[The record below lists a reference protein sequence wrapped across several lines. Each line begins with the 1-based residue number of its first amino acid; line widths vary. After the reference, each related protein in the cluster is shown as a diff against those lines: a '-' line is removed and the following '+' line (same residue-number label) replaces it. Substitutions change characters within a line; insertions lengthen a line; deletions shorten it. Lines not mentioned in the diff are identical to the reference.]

1 MPTSDV
7 ERQRKSQEGKRAKI
21 QEIIDAH
28 LADVNVFTEVRNG
41 KQFVTFDMSEET
53 NQALNEIAKAKGTT
67 LDDILRGVIAKNLR
81 DWAKFKLMKE
91 ARERKEKIATIKG
104 EMRRLKAERAEME
117 KLLTEY
123 RAGRSEGEE

>member
-28 LADVNVFTEVRNG
+28 LADVNVFTEVRDG

-67 LDDILRGVIAKNLR
+67 LDDILRAVIAKNLR
-81 DWAKFKLMKE
+81 EWARFKLMKE
-91 ARERKEKIATIKG
+91 ARERKEQIRTAKG
-104 EMRRLKAERAEME
+104 EVRRLKDEVVFMERQLAELRAP
-117 KLLTEY
+117 K
-123 RAGRSEGEE
+123 GE